1 MKSIDMQELF
11 RGWSLNQA
19 VQQEVALIGRQY
31 LGGELD
37 WLREGELGW
46 RSWDRDTLDC
56 LFLCALS
63 LSLGLQ
69 LGLLPC
75 LSHLLLLGLVI
86 CCCGCL
92 SLMIGLGSRM
102 GSMSGMRCT

>member
-1 MKSIDMQELF
+1 MCKLF
-11 RGWSLNQA
+11 HGWSLNRA
-19 VQQEVALIGRQY
+19 AHQEAAAIGQY

-37 WLREGELGW
+37 WLGEGELGR
-46 RSWDRDTLDC
+46 RSRNRDTLGS

-63 LSLGLQ
+63 LGLR

-75 LSHLLLLGLVI
+75 LSHLLLLLLLLGLVI

-92 SLMIGLGSRM
+92 SLLIGLGSCM
-102 GSMSGMRCT
+102 GSVSGMGCV